1 MTLDKFYPIF
11 ETSDWLGRLLPIGIK
26 LVQLRIKDKSKKE
39 VRSEI
44 KKAKLLCYNFNAQ
57 LIVNDYWEI
66 AIDENCDFVH
76 IGQEDLLGCDIKK
89 LKSNNIKFGIST
101 HDQKELNTA
110 LLHEPDYIAL
120 GPIYPTILK
129 KMKWSQQGV
138 SKLLEWKKQLDKIP
152 LVAIG
157 GMTPSRSIK
166 AFNYGADIVSAVTDI
181 TLNHDPEARVKEWLE
196 ITKVNV

>member
-1 MTLDKFYPIF
+1 MNLDKFYPIF
-11 ETSDWLGRLLPIGIK
+11 ETSDWLERLLPIGIK
-26 LVQLRIKDKSKKE
+26 LVQLRIKDKSRRE
-39 VRSEI
+39 VQSEI
-44 KKAKLLCYNFNAQ
+44 KKAKLLCYNFNTQ
-57 LIVNDYWEI
+57 LVINDYWEI

-76 IGQEDLLGCDIKK
+76 IGQEDLVACDIKK
-89 LKSNNIKFGIST
+89 LKSYNIKIGIST
-101 HDQKELNTA
+101 HDQKELKTA

-138 SKLLEWKKQLDKIP
+138 SKLLEWKSQIDKIP

-157 GMTPSRSIK
+157 GMTPPRSVK

-181 TLNHDPEARVKEWLE
+181 TLNEDPEARVKEWLE
-196 ITKVNV
+196 TTRKNV

>member
-1 MTLDKFYPIF
+1 MKLDKFYPIF

-110 LLHEPDYIAL
+110 LIHEPDYIAL

>member
-1 MTLDKFYPIF
+1 MNLDKFYPIF
-11 ETSDWLGRLLPIGIK
+11 ETSDWLERLLPIGIK
-26 LVQLRIKDKSKKE
+26 LVQLRIKDKSKRE
-39 VRSEI
+39 VQNEI
-44 KKAKLLCYNFNAQ
+44 KKAKLLCYDFNTQ
-57 LIVNDYWEI
+57 LVINDYWEI

-138 SKLLEWKKQLDKIP
+138 SKLLEWKNQIDKIP

-157 GMTPSRSIK
+157 GMTPSRSVK

-181 TLNHDPEARVKEWLE
+181 TLNEDPEARVKEWLE

>member
-1 MTLDKFYPIF
+1 MNLDKFYPIF
-11 ETSDWLGRLLPIGIK
+11 ETSDWLERLLPIGIK
-26 LVQLRIKDKSKKE
+26 LVQLRIKDKSKRE
-39 VRSEI
+39 VQSEI
-44 KKAKLLCYNFNAQ
+44 KKAKLLCYNFNTQ
-57 LIVNDYWEI
+57 LVINDYWEI
-66 AIDENCDFVH
+66 AIDQNCDFVH
-76 IGQEDLLGCDIKK
+76 IGQEDLVACDIKK
-89 LKSNNIKFGIST
+89 LKSYNIKIGIST

>member
-1 MTLDKFYPIF
+1 MNLDKFYPIF
-11 ETSDWLGRLLPIGIK
+11 ETSDWLERLLPMGIK
-26 LVQLRIKDKSKKE
+26 LVQLRIKNKSKKE

-44 KKAKLLCYNFNAQ
+44 KKAKLLCYDFNAQ

-66 AIDENCDFVH
+66 AIDEKCNFVH

>member
-1 MTLDKFYPIF
+1 MNLDKFYPIF
-11 ETSDWLGRLLPIGIK
+11 ETSDWLERLLPIGIK
-26 LVQLRIKDKSKKE
+26 LVQLRIKDKSKRE
-39 VRSEI
+39 VQNEI
-44 KKAKLLCYNFNAQ
+44 KKAKLLCYDFNTQ
-57 LIVNDYWEI
+57 LVINDYWEI

-76 IGQEDLLGCDIKK
+76 IGQEDLVACDIKK
-89 LKSNNIKFGIST
+89 LKSYNIKIGIST

-138 SKLLEWKKQLDKIP
+138 SKLLEWKNQIDKIP

-157 GMTPSRSIK
+157 GMTPSRSVK

-181 TLNHDPEARVKEWLE
+181 TLNEDPEARVKEWLE
-196 ITKVNV
+196 TTRKNV

>member
-1 MTLDKFYPIF
+1 M
-11 ETSDWLGRLLPIGIK
+11 
-26 LVQLRIKDKSKKE
+26 
-39 VRSEI
+39 
-44 KKAKLLCYNFNAQ
+44 
-57 LIVNDYWEI
+57 
-66 AIDENCDFVH
+66 
-76 IGQEDLLGCDIKK
+76 
-89 LKSNNIKFGIST
+89 
-101 HDQKELNTA
+101 NTA
-110 LLHEPDYIAL
+110 LLQEPDYIAL

-157 GMTPSRSIK
+157 GMTPSRSVK

>member
-1 MTLDKFYPIF
+1 MKLDKFYPIF

-76 IGQEDLLGCDIKK
+76 IGQEDLVACDIKK
-89 LKSNNIKFGIST
+89 LKSYNIKIGIST

-138 SKLLEWKKQLDKIP
+138 SKLLEWKNQIDKIP

-157 GMTPSRSIK
+157 GMTPSRSVK

-181 TLNHDPEARVKEWLE
+181 TLNEDPEARVKEWLE
-196 ITKVNV
+196 TTRKNV

>member
-1 MTLDKFYPIF
+1 M
-11 ETSDWLGRLLPIGIK
+11 
-26 LVQLRIKDKSKKE
+26 
-39 VRSEI
+39 
-44 KKAKLLCYNFNAQ
+44 
-57 LIVNDYWEI
+57 
-66 AIDENCDFVH
+66 
-76 IGQEDLLGCDIKK
+76 
-89 LKSNNIKFGIST
+89 
-101 HDQKELNTA
+101 NTA
-110 LLHEPDYIAL
+110 LFHEPDYIAL

>member
-1 MTLDKFYPIF
+1 MNLDKFYPIF
-11 ETSDWLGRLLPIGIK
+11 ETSDWLERLLPIGIK
-26 LVQLRIKDKSKKE
+26 LVQLRIKDKSKRE
-39 VRSEI
+39 VQSEI
-44 KKAKLLCYNFNAQ
+44 KKAKLLCYNFNTQ
-57 LIVNDYWEI
+57 LVINDYWEI

-76 IGQEDLLGCDIKK
+76 IGQEDLVDCDIKK
-89 LKSNNIKFGIST
+89 LKSYNIKIGIST

-138 SKLLEWKKQLDKIP
+138 SKLLEWKNQIDKIP

-157 GMTPSRSIK
+157 GMTPSRSVK

-181 TLNHDPEARVKEWLE
+181 TLNEDPEARVKEWLE
-196 ITKVNV
+196 TTRKNV

>member
-1 MTLDKFYPIF
+1 MSLDKFYPIF
-11 ETSDWLGRLLPIGIK
+11 ETSDWLERLLPIGIK
-26 LVQLRIKDKSKKE
+26 LVQLRIKDKSKRE
-39 VRSEI
+39 VQSEI
-44 KKAKLLCYNFNAQ
+44 KKAKLLCYNFNTQ
-57 LIVNDYWEI
+57 LVINDYWEI

-76 IGQEDLLGCDIKK
+76 IGQEDLVACDIKK
-89 LKSNNIKFGIST
+89 LKSYNIKIGIST

-138 SKLLEWKKQLDKIP
+138 SKLLDWKNQIDKIP

-157 GMTPSRSIK
+157 GMTPSRSVK

-181 TLNHDPEARVKEWLE
+181 TLNEDPEARVKEWLE
-196 ITKVNV
+196 TTRKNV